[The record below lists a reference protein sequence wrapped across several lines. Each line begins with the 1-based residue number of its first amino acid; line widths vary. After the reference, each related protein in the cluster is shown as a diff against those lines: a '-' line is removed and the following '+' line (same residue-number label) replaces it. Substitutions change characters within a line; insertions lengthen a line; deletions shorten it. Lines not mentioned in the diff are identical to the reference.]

1 MTKKFSFLCAAL
13 VLAGISAGAQE
24 KIPSKV
30 VTSDYNRNSVSLVAI
45 QRGDSNDSETSSA
58 VSSYNLSGKFD
69 INNITTKTLR
79 IRKSRTESLSQSEA
93 DEAVAAT
100 PFARQI
106 LASIFNR
113 QGDGTMDDKTVRY
126 RGNYDAKDQDVI
138 NARASR
144 VGVDALGDL
153 GHALVK
159 GSYIVLTDFYNIDH
173 STDRLGNIHYSL
185 NSRAYAY
192 RIGLGEDG
200 LTDFYEQCWIYDDDD
215 AATRAAKNRA
225 FQNLVI
231 DMVPVAMATSAG
243 TGDSVRDAA
252 KSAISGLIT
261 GLENRIPEW
270 EVAVGIIA
278 TKPLRAKIGTKEG
291 LKNGDRYRAYSYTE
305 DRSGNLK
312 SVKRGYLRAT
322 TIASNTGM
330 SMGETEPSEF
340 YQISGLTNI
349 DEGWTIK
356 QSNDAGVGVLPFFKA
371 GGVSTVSFGL
381 DIDLLLNTKT
391 SGSMSYAFANL
402 GIDPRAGDYSA
413 IYFGL
418 GYGYGLHLTRL
429 LEIMP
434 YGLIG
439 LDHLGLSGDD
449 TSTSDSRFTRS
460 SALILEP
467 GVRTSINVAYPL
479 QVYTKICFDLLLYGE
494 TFNDIYCRYNDA
506 LEYYHN
512 DRHSSGL
519 GLQFGA
525 KWTF

>member
-1 MTKKFSFLCAAL
+1 MTKKFSILCAAL
-13 VLAGISAGAQE
+13 AFAAVSAGAQE

-30 VTSDYNRNSVSLVAI
+30 VTSDYNRNSVSLVSV
-45 QRGDSNDSETSSA
+45 QRGDSNDSEITQA
-58 VSSYNLSGKFD
+58 VNSYNLSGKFD
-69 INNITTKTLR
+69 INNIAAKTLR
-79 IRKSRTESLSQSEA
+79 IRKSRSESVYQSEV

-100 PFARQI
+100 PYAQQI

-113 QGDGTMDDKTVRY
+113 KADGTMDDKTVRY
-126 RGNYDAKDQDVI
+126 RGSYDAKDQDVI

-144 VGVDALGDL
+144 VGIDALGDL

-159 GSYIVLTDFYNIDH
+159 GSYVIVTDFYNIDY

-185 NSRAYAY
+185 NAKAFAY

-215 AATRAAKNRA
+215 EATRAAKNRA
-225 FQNLVI
+225 FRDLSI
-231 DMVPVAMATSAG
+231 DMVPVASASAAG
-243 TGDSVRDAA
+243 TGGSVTEAA
-252 KSAISGLIT
+252 KSAVGGLIT

-349 DEGWTIK
+349 EEGWTIK
-356 QSNDAGVGVLPFFKA
+356 QSNDIGVGVLPFFKA

-381 DIDLLLNTKT
+381 DIDILFNTKT
-391 SGSMSYAFANL
+391 SGSMSYAFASL
-402 GIDPRAGDYSA
+402 GIDPKAGDYSA
-413 IYFGL
+413 IYLGL
-418 GYGYGLHLTRL
+418 GYGYGIHLTRL

-434 YGLIG
+434 YGFIG

-449 TSTSDSRFTRS
+449 TSGSDSRFTRS
-460 SALILEP
+460 SAFILEP
-467 GVRTSINVAYPL
+467 GVRTAINVAYPL
-479 QVYTKICFDLLLYGE
+479 QVYAKLCYDVLIYTEAL
-494 TFNDIYCRYNDA
+494 NDIYCSYNDA

>member
-1 MTKKFSFLCAAL
+1 MTKKLSIFCAVL
-13 VLAGISAGAQE
+13 VLSSIGAGAQE

-30 VTSDYNRNSVSLVAI
+30 VTSDYNRNSVSLVSI
-45 QRGDSNDSETSSA
+45 QRGDSNDSETTQA
-58 VSSYNLSGKFD
+58 VNSYNLSGKFD
-69 INNITTKTLR
+69 INNISAKTLR
-79 IRKSRTESLSQSEA
+79 IRKSRDESVSQSEV
-93 DEAVAAT
+93 DEVVAAT
-100 PFARQI
+100 PYAQQI

-113 QGDGTMDDKTVRY
+113 QADGTMDDKTVRY

-144 VGVDALGDL
+144 VGTDALGDL
-153 GHALVK
+153 GHALVR
-159 GSYIVLTDFYNIDH
+159 GSYIVVSDFYNIDH

-185 NSRAYAY
+185 NARAFAY

-200 LTDFYEQCWIYDDDD
+200 LADFYERCWIYDDDD
-215 AATRAAKNRA
+215 QATRTAKNKA
-225 FQNLVI
+225 FRELAI
-231 DMVPVAMATSAG
+231 DMVPVASATAAG
-243 TGDSVRDAA
+243 SGGSVREAA
-252 KSAISGLIT
+252 ASALGGLII

-270 EVAVGIIA
+270 EVAVGIID

-322 TIASNTGM
+322 TVASNTGM

-340 YQISGLTNI
+340 YQISGLTSI
-349 DEGWTIK
+349 EDGWTIK

-381 DIDLLLNTKT
+381 DIDILFNVKT
-391 SGSMSYAFANL
+391 SGAMSYGFATL

-413 IYFGL
+413 IYFGI
-418 GYGYGLHLTRL
+418 GYGYALHFTRL
-429 LEIMP
+429 LEVMP

-449 TSTSDSRFTRS
+449 TSGSDSRFTRA
-460 SALILEP
+460 SAFILEP
-467 GVRTSINVAYPL
+467 GIRTAINVAYPL
-479 QVYTKICFDLLLYGE
+479 QVFAKLSYDLLLYGQ
-494 TFNDIYCRYNDA
+494 TLNDIYYRYNENLD
-506 LEYYHN
+506 YYYN
-512 DRHSSGL
+512 DKHKSGL